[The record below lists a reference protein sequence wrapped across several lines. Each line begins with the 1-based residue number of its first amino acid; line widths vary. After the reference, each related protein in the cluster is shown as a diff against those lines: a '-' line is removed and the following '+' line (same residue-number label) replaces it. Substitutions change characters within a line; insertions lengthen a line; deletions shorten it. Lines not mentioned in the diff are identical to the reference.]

1 MYCTQPGVTFIRN
14 GHPEIALPL
23 APHQCS
29 GHISASGQ
37 YHFYL
42 ETQAA
47 VASPGDGDC
56 LEINAGTQH
65 ASTYQA
71 FVSRIL
77 NIPQNKINVGG
88 GFGGKLTHGIPAAAA
103 AALAASKLRR
113 TVRVF
118 NTRTADMQ
126 ISGGREA
133 FSIDY
138 SVGFTREGVITALQ

>member
-1 MYCTQPGVTFIRN
+1 MPLSHNRCT
-14 GHPEIALPL
+14 
-23 APHQCS
+23 

-47 VASPGDGDC
+47 VASMSDGNC
-56 LEINAGTQH
+56 IEINAGTQH
-65 ASTYQA
+65 AATYQA

-77 NIPQNKINVGG
+77 NIPQNKINVGCARVGG

-103 AALAASKLRR
+103 AAFAASKLRR

-118 NTRTADMQ
+118 NTRTADML

-133 FSIDY
+133 FSFDY
-138 SVGFTREGVITALQ
+138 TVGYSRDGVLNALQ